1 MTVFKN
7 DLLWFWRNILEMKK
21 ISYLLQIVCM
31 LDHLLPFMDA
41 ILCIILD
48 VLYFPYYLWRCKKVV
63 FLELIGNDEKNVLKI
78 SFSEIPFNENIA
90 VLCSSYSSLQFLR
103 CFLTIFLLPKI
114 LIYLNFQSFEFDL
127 YLMIVNP
134 ETCTAILPASFFDG
148 DSSNLYEIFISRISP
163 LS

>member
-7 DLLWFWRNILEMKK
+7 YWLWFWRNILEMKK
-21 ISYLLQIVCM
+21 ICYLLQIVCM
-31 LDHLLPFMDA
+31 LHDLSPFMDA
-41 ILCIILD
+41 ILCM
-48 VLYFPYYLWRCKKVV
+48 FPYYLWRCKD
-63 FLELIGNDEKNVLKI
+63 LIGNDEKNVLKI

-90 VLCSSYSSLQFLR
+90 VLCSSYSSLQFL
-103 CFLTIFLLPKI
+103 CYFLTIFLLPKI

-134 ETCTAILPASFFDG
+134 ETCTTILPASFFDG